1 MSGAFPQVYLVR
13 ALGGD
18 VLVFAHLDILRI
30 LAARWVALPALKA
43 RRLYLETASMS
54 VLGYGHDLD
63 EPVIRLWNDA
73 HHA

>member
-13 ALGGD
+13 HGETAWTISGQHTGRTDIPLTALE
-18 VLVFAHLDILRI
+18 
-30 LAARWVALPALKA
+30 A
-43 RRLYLETASMS
+43 RRLYLETASLG
-54 VLGYGHDLD
+54 VLGYDHDLE